1 MSSSTPDR
9 FARTADRVAARQD
22 ARAAELADIVRGFVL
37 PDGDERALDVGTGA
51 GALALAL
58 APLVREVVGVDRV
71 GELLELA
78 RARAAG
84 LANVSFLEGEATS
97 LPFADFSFDLVG
109 TLRTLHHVPRP
120 ELVVAELVRVTH
132 PGGRILVADQ
142 LAPIDPLEAL
152 TVDRFE
158 RARDP
163 AHTRLLAEIDLRQLF
178 EANSLVLVRERRDV
192 ERRELASYLDL
203 AGCEGEG
210 RERALALAPQGPD
223 AYAAVLGWYLLERR

>member
-9 FARTADRVAARQD
+9 FARTAGRVAARQD
-22 ARAAELADIVRGFVL
+22 ARAAELADVVRAFVL
-37 PDGDERALDVGTGA
+37 PHGDERALDVGTGA

-71 GELLELA
+71 PELLELA

-84 LANVSFLEGEATS
+84 LANVSFVEGDATS
-97 LPFADFSFDLVG
+97 LPFEDFAFDLVG

-142 LAPIDPLEAL
+142 LAPVDPLEAL

-163 AHTRLLAEIDLRQLF
+163 THTRLLPEIDLRQLF
-178 EANSLVLVRERRDV
+178 EANGLVLVRDRRDV
-192 ERRELASYLDL
+192 ERRELDAYLDL

-210 RERALALAPQGPD
+210 RERALALAPHGPG